1 MKKII
6 IQQEIKLDFVNFVKE
21 MEKGYSGGGN
31 DKEFTFSTFGGK
43 PSNLVISQKVMMAYN
58 SYVLSKG
65 LLTELLK
72 DEK

>member
-6 IQQEIKLDFVNFVKE
+6 ITQEIKLDFDVFVRE
-21 MEKGYSGGGN
+21 MEKGYSGGGD
-31 DKEFTFSTFGGK
+31 DKKFTFSTFGGK
-43 PSNLVISQKVMMAYN
+43 PSNLVISQKIMMAYN
-58 SYVLSKG
+58 NYIISKR